1 LRNSTRAARLH
12 YNATSPNSNI
22 ITGITSEK
30 LEDGWMFSKAQK
42 TAFLGVAGLIRAG
55 GPGDEADKL
64 FDRPTFHDDKVPACW
79 HSMPREFWEEIIH
92 SYAFTAVFVP
102 TVMDD
107 QAAMACIISGT
118 PGVFMVFT
126 EEQRTLLRERLL
138 ALIWLEFRDPQS
150 RLYQAGVSKIIGA
163 KAAAKAVGKAAPTG
177 EETTR
182 RVRTAQARITKP
194 EEGAP
199 EEEER
204 PKRKALKAKKDKPER
219 VKKAKLTPARKG
231 AEEADDEEA
240 DEETTSDLDLSDG

>member
-12 YNATSPNSNI
+12 YNDTSPNSNI
-22 ITGITSEK
+22 INGITSEK
-30 LEDGWMFSKAQK
+30 LEDGWMLSKAQK
-42 TAFLGVAGLIRAG
+42 TAYLGVAGLIRAG

-79 HSMPREFWEEIIH
+79 HSLPREFWEELIH

-138 ALIWLEFRDPQS
+138 ALIWQEFRDPQS

-163 KAAAKAVGKAAPTG
+163 KAAAKAIVKAAPTG
-177 EETTR
+177 EEATR
-182 RVRTAQARITKP
+182 RVRTAQAKIKKTQ
-194 EEGAP
+194 EGAP
-199 EEEER
+199 QEEER
-204 PKRKALKAKKDKPER
+204 PKRKALKEKKDKSEK
-219 VKKAKLTPARKG
+219 VKKAKKTPARKS
-231 AEEADDEEA
+231 AEEADDEDTDEA
-240 DEETTSDLDLSDG
+240 TSSLDLSEG